1 MSERTIAPGLAL
13 PAFEAGEAAVRL
25 AGLLREPTCLV
36 GVGNPLRRDDGFGPW
51 LAGAV
56 RPALAGTGI
65 SVIDAQ
71 DVPENFAPVVARSA
85 CRNVV
90 FIDIVAAAGPPG
102 SVVFGRLAD
111 FGEIEGFSTH
121 QLALTFSRRF
131 LEAAGKSVFL
141 LGVVPAELGFGLGL
155 TPPVAETAA
164 GLRGFILRLAATG
177 PE

>member
-1 MSERTIAPGLAL
+1 MSERTIVPGLAL
-13 PAFEAGEAAVRL
+13 PAFEAGDDAVRL
-25 AGLLREPTCLV
+25 AGLLAEPTCLV

-56 RPALAGTGI
+56 RPALAGTDI

-71 DVPENFAPVVARSA
+71 NVPENFVPVVARSA

-111 FGEIEGFSTH
+111 FGEVESFSTH

-131 LEAAGKSVFL
+131 LEAAGKTVFL

-155 TPPVAETAA
+155 TPPVAKTAA
-164 GLRGFILRLAATG
+164 GLRDLILRWIVTS
-177 PE
+177 PD